1 MDKHEKAVRD
11 GDEAA
16 RILNSPMFAAAFTD
30 TRAAMLEAWAKLDNA
45 DNDKAKDLHRM
56 VKCLDRVRRC
66 LEVHID
72 TGKLAHKEIEGRRK
86 LFDLRRA

>member
-16 RILNSPMFAAAFTD
+16 RILNSPMFSAAFTD

-45 DNDKAKDLHRM
+45 GSEQAKDLHRM
-56 VKCLDRVRRC
+56 VKCLDRVKVC
-66 LEVHID
+66 LQEHINS
-72 TGKLAHKEIEGRRK
+72 GKIASKEIEGRKR
-86 LFDLRRA
+86 LFDFRRA

>member
-16 RILNSPMFAAAFTD
+16 RVLNSPMFAAAFAD

-45 DNDKAKDLHRM
+45 GSDQAKDLHRM

-72 TGKLAHKEIEGRRK
+72 TGKLAQKEIEGRKRI
-86 LFDLRRA
+86 FDLRRA

>member
-16 RILNSPMFAAAFTD
+16 RILNSPMFAAAFSD
-30 TRAAMLEAWAKLDNA
+30 TRAAMLEAWAKLDNS
-45 DNDKAKDLHRM
+45 NGEQAKDLHRM

-72 TGKLAHKEIEGRRK
+72 TGKIAAKEIEGRKR
-86 LFDLRRA
+86 LFEFRRA